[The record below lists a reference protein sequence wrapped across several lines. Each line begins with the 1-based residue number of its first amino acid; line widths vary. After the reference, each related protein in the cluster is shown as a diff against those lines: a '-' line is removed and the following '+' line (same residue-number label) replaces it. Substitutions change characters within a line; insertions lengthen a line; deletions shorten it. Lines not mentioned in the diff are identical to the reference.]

1 MSKLFCVRDAHKL
14 FSQAYKENG
23 SIGFNLVL
31 VRKDNSEVIVLDFQ
45 SREILRDA
53 QSLKEITDSLSVVQ
67 YERVILVAECW
78 AHLPNGKSPIALF
91 VEYQKAGNTS
101 YMSSAKGKS
110 LGKLEPMGSA
120 TSMGMADTYFMR
132 LVA

>member
-1 MSKLFCVRDAHKL
+1 MSKQFGVRDVHNL
-14 FSQAYKENG
+14 FSQIYKENG
-23 SIGFNLVL
+23 EIGFNLVL
-31 VRKDNSEVIVLDFQ
+31 VRKDNSEVVVLDFQ

-53 QSLKEITDSLSVVQ
+53 QSLKEITDSLSGVQ
-67 YERVILVAECW
+67 YESVILVAECW
-78 AHLPNGKSPIALF
+78 AHTPSGKSSIALF
-91 VEYQKAGNTS
+91 VEYKKMGNTS

-110 LGKLEPMGSA
+110 LGKLEPLGSS

>member
-1 MSKLFCVRDAHKL
+1 MSKQFGVQEVYKF
-14 FSQAYKENG
+14 FSQIYKENG
-23 SIGFNLVL
+23 EIGFNLVL
-31 VRKDNSEVIVLDFQ
+31 VRKDNNEVIVLDFQ

-53 QSLKEITDSLSVVQ
+53 QSLKEITDSLSGVQ

-78 AHLPNGKSPIALF
+78 AHSPNGKSSIALF
-91 VEYQKAGNTS
+91 VQYEKIGNTS
-101 YMSSAKGKS
+101 YMCSAKGKS